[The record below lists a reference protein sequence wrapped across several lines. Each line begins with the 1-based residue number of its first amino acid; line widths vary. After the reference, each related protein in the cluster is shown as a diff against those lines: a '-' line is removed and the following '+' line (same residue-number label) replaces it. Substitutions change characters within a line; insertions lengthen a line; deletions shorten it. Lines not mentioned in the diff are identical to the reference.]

1 MVSFEPTS
9 SPESERILADILGY
23 PKSWHVVRA
32 VKDGSFFD
40 TIYAGDPKTADTY
53 YNHIAAMDAA
63 VKWNEGESTPY
74 DDNGGQMLP
83 VPTFE
88 LSEGDMVEVY
98 YDPDRTWYKAKITKV
113 VNYKDDVRYSVRYT
127 QDRSTQ
133 SNICIDMI
141 RLIEGGTKS
150 KSKSS
155 SKKEKASTT
164 TKSTTKG
171 TAKRKKAQDAVKN
184 DKKKGKTEFIPSFK
198 DLELA
203 ATMGLPEGWSA
214 SMKSASRY
222 TIVSPDG
229 ANRFQSKK
237 AAFDFLGMP
246 LPTNEKKSTQTEEL
260 DINEAVVEEDDP
272 PWRTSGNDFL
282 GKRVRYEYEPGRFAS
297 GTVTGW
303 IAATDVDSNG
313 EPGFISEKTGEPAA
327 LYHVSFDSTCAI
339 ASQDLE
345 EFELEKSIVPDEEA
359 IE

>member
-23 PKSWHVVRA
+23 PKSWHVVR
-32 VKDGSFFD
+32 VVNDGSFFD

-63 VKWNEGESTPY
+63 VKWREGESTPY

-98 YDPDRTWYKAKITKV
+98 YEPDRTWYKAKITKV
-113 VNYKDDVRYSVRYT
+113 VHYKDDVRYSVRYT

-150 KSKSS
+150 KSKAG
-155 SKKEKASTT
+155 SKKAKASTA
-164 TKSTTKG
+164 TKKG
-171 TAKRKKAQDAVKN
+171 TTKRKKAQDSGTN
-184 DKKKGKTEFIPSFK
+184 EKKKSKPEFIPSFK

-229 ANRFQSKK
+229 SNRFQSTK
-237 AAFDFLGMP
+237 AAFDFLGIPMQSD
-246 LPTNEKKSTQTEEL
+246 EQSSTQTEE
-260 DINEAVVEEDDP
+260 INTKEVV
-272 PWRTSGNDFL
+272 
-282 GKRVRYEYEPGRFAS
+282 A
-297 GTVTGW
+297 
-303 IAATDVDSNG
+303 G
-313 EPGFISEKTGEPAA
+313 ENWK
-327 LYHVSFDSTCAI
+327 
-339 ASQDLE
+339 
-345 EFELEKSIVPDEEA
+345 
-359 IE
+359 

>member
-1 MVSFEPTS
+1 M
-9 SPESERILADILGY
+9 LADILGY
-23 PKSWHVVRA
+23 PKSWHVVR
-32 VKDGSFFD
+32 VVNDGSFFD

-63 VKWNEGESTPY
+63 VRWKEGESTPY

-98 YDPDRTWYKAKITKV
+98 YEPDRTWYKAKITKV
-113 VNYKDDVRYSVRYT
+113 VHYKDDVRYSVRYT

-141 RLIEGGTKS
+141 RLIEGGKKS
-150 KSKSS
+150 KSKANT
-155 SKKEKASTT
+155 KKAKASTT
-164 TKSTTKG
+164 TTTTTKKGG
-171 TAKRKKAQDAVKN
+171 TKRKKAQDSGKN
-184 DKKKGKTEFIPSFK
+184 EKKKSKPEFIPYEE

-214 SMKSASRY
+214 TMKSASRY
-222 TIVSPDG
+222 TIISPDG
-229 ANRFQSKK
+229 SNQFQSKK
-237 AAFDFLGMP
+237 AAFDFLGIPMP
-246 LPTNEKKSTQTEEL
+246 NERSLAQSEEL
-260 DINEAVVEEDDP
+260 DTIKDAEVAEGDP
-272 PWRTSGNDFL
+272 PWRTSGSDFL
-282 GKRVRYEYEPGRFAS
+282 GKRVRYEYEPGKFAS

-303 IAATDVDSNG
+303 IAATDVDSKG
-313 EPGFISEKTGEPAA
+313 EPGFLSEKTGEPAT

-345 EFELEKSIVPDEEA
+345 EFELEKSIVPDEEP